1 VKRLRLVYGGSG
13 SGKSDLAEG
22 LLDTCLDKIYLATM
36 PFAGEN
42 IGRIDRHRRRRAGKG
57 FWTIERTKDISGL
70 PLADNAVVLLEDL
83 PNLLANTMFLPDG
96 TVDYHA
102 DDKVREDLLY
112 LIDRCMELVI
122 VSDDIFS
129 SGISYDRLTERYMSM
144 LGSLHGFLANKGEMI
159 EVVAGI
165 GIYHSS
171 LNRLE

>member
-1 VKRLRLVYGGSG
+1 MKRLRLVYGGSG

-22 LLDTCLDKIYLATM
+22 LLDTCLDKFREEK
-36 PFAGEN
+36 PN
-42 IGRIDRHRRRRAGKG
+42 IHA
-57 FWTIERTKDISGL
+57 
-70 PLADNAVVLLEDL
+70 AEDL

-171 LNRLE
+171 FNRLE